1 MAGILGCFCLIDA
14 GQFAVRDGDAA
25 VDHGVIHRG
34 AQADR
39 AEDVFGIIARA
50 DELEPPRIDEES
62 LPNQVRQFCSQ
73 RFYFHQG

>member
-1 MAGILGCFCLIDA
+1 MAGILGCFGLIDA

-50 DELEPPRIDEES
+50 DEL
-62 LPNQVRQFCSQ
+62 
-73 RFYFHQG
+73 

>member
-1 MAGILGCFCLIDA
+1 MAGILGCFGLIDA

-39 AEDVFGIIARA
+39 AEDVFRIIACA
-50 DELEPPRIDEES
+50 DELEPPRIDEE
-62 LPNQVRQFCSQ
+62 QVRALDRKSVV
-73 RFYFHQG
+73 